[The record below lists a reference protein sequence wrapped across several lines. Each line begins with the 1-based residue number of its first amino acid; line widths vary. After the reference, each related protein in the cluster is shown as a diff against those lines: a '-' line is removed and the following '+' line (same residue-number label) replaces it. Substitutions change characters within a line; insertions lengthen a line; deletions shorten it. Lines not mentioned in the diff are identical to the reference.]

1 MLCAVANGKRT
12 WHSLMEQCPVPVL
25 LSQTRVGQPLH
36 VLTLRILQQLKGSL
50 KKKLPSSHKPM
61 EHSACSRL
69 RGFAELLP
77 LRGCLMLLV
86 CVSPGIAF
94 PCQSASK
101 HALWASLWAMAKTVQ
116 RESATSKRGWKE
128 RIKKLLKQLRTRQI
142 ESIEFLHFG
151 ALYKDGPRASKSD
164 SATKSG
170 TSL

>member
-1 MLCAVANGKRT
+1 MLCAVAHGKRT

-25 LSQTRVGQPLH
+25 LSHTRVGQPLH

-86 CVSPGIAF
+86 CVSPGVAF
-94 PCQSASK
+94 PCQSTLGLFVG
-101 HALWASLWAMAKTVQ
+101 HGQ
-116 RESATSKRGWKE
+116 NGSKRISNFK
-128 RIKKLLKQLRTRQI
+128 TRL
-142 ESIEFLHFG
+142 EG
-151 ALYKDGPRASKSD
+151 KD
-164 SATKSG
+164 
-170 TSL
+170 